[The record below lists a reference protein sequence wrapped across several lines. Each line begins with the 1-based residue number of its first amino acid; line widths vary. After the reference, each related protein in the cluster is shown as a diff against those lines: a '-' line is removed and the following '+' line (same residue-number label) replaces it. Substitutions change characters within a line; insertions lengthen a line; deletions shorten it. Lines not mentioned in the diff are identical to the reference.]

1 MNANSDKVVQKIPPF
16 KTLGILGGGQ
26 LGRMI
31 TLAAHHLGVRV
42 VVLDPTPNC
51 PAALV
56 GAKQI
61 VGSFMDAV
69 LISELMR
76 SVDVVTVEIEHVNA
90 DALKLAEKEIGVSKV
105 HPSPETLSLVQDKYL
120 QKCAMREAG
129 VPLGPFK
136 SVDSIED
143 VINASSEYGYPMM
156 LKSRKLAYDGRGNVP
171 VRTPED
177 VPAAFSQL
185 SSKGSLYV
193 EKWVTFKREL
203 AVIVAR
209 SSVNESEIA
218 CYEAVETVQR
228 NSICHVVV
236 APAHVPSSILRV
248 AQSVAK
254 QAVKQLSGGGVF
266 GVELFELEDGSVLFN
281 EMAPRVHNS
290 GHFSIEACETSQF
303 EQHVRC
309 VMGLPIGSTS
319 MRVNAAVMINVLGAG
334 GSSDEDV
341 ARTWSICKRSL
352 SYPGASCHWYS
363 KAGGVALGRKVGHI
377 TLTGSW
383 MPEVLMNAFNL
394 IEGTETS
401 ASTAHESSSVTEA
414 NSTVSSWVQ
423 GRSPVVGI
431 IMGSD
436 SDLSVMSAAAST
448 LEEFGVPYELT
459 VVSAHRTPKRL
470 FEYASSAR
478 KRGLRVIIAAA
489 GGAAH
494 LPGMVAAMTPL
505 PVIGVPVPLKHLDGV
520 DSLYSIV
527 QMPRGVPVATVAI
540 GNSTNGALLAVRMLG
555 SFIPHLGDA
564 MEQYQTKI
572 EEEVLKKATRLEE
585 SGWKSYNAK

>member
-1 MNANSDKVVQKIPPF
+1 MSANVSKKLPTNKV
-16 KTLGILGGGQ
+16 LGILGGGQ
-26 LGRMI
+26 LGRML
-31 TLAAHHLGVRV
+31 TLSAHNLGIQVI
-42 VVLDPTPNC
+42 VLDPTPQC

-61 VGSFMDAV
+61 LGSFTDSK
-69 LISELMR
+69 LIAELMK
-76 SVDVVTVEIEHVNA
+76 STDVVTVEIEHVNA
-90 DALKLAEKEIGVSKV
+90 DALLMSENESGISKV
-105 HPSPETLSLVQDKYL
+105 HPTPKTLSLVQDKYL
-120 QKCAMREAG
+120 QKCAMRAAG
-129 VPLGPFK
+129 VPLGAFK
-136 SVDSIED
+136 LVESVDD
-143 VINASSEYGYPMM
+143 VINAAKEYGYPIM

-171 VRTPED
+171 VRTPDEIS
-177 VPAAFSQL
+177 AAFEQL

-193 EKWVTFKREL
+193 EKWVSFKREL

-209 SSVNESEIA
+209 SSIPNTDVI

-228 NSICHVVV
+228 DSICHVVV
-236 APAHVPSSILRV
+236 APAQVPGTILRT

-254 QAVKQLSGGGVF
+254 LAVEQLTGGGVF

-309 VMGLPIGSTS
+309 VMGLPLGSTS
-319 MRVNAAVMINVLGAG
+319 MRVNAAVMINVLGKG
-334 GSSDEDV
+334 GSSDEDI
-341 ARTWSICKRSL
+341 ARTWAICMRSL
-352 SYPGASCHWYS
+352 SFPGASCHWYS

-383 MPEVLMNAFNL
+383 MPTVLNNAAKL
-394 IEGTETS
+394 IDGSETS
-401 ASTAHESSSVTEA
+401 SSSPFSSSDLG
-414 NSTVSSWVQ
+414 NSTVSSWVK

-436 SDLSVMSAAAST
+436 SDLSVMSTAAST

-470 FEYASSAR
+470 FEYATSAR

-540 GNSTNGALLAVRMLG
+540 GNSTNGALLAVRILG
-555 SFIPHLGDA
+555 SYIPDLADA
-564 MEQYQTKI
+564 MERYQTKI
-572 EEEVLKKATRLEE
+572 EEEVMQKATRLE
-585 SGWKSYNAK
+585 SIGWKSYN

>member
-1 MNANSDKVVQKIPPF
+1 MSTLQKIPPF

-31 TLAAHHLGVRV
+31 TLAAHNLGVRV

-56 GAKQI
+56 GARQI
-61 VGSFMDAV
+61 IGSFMDATLIAE
-69 LISELMR
+69 LIS

-90 DALKLAEKEIGVSKV
+90 DALKLAENAQGKV

-129 VPLGPFK
+129 IPLGAFK
-136 SVDSIED
+136 SVESIDD
-143 VINASSEYGYPMM
+143 VINAASEYGYPIM

-209 SSVNESEIA
+209 SSSRESQIA

-228 NSICHVVV
+228 DSICHVVV
-236 APAHVPSSILRV
+236 APAQIPPAILRI

-254 QAVKQLSGGGVF
+254 QAVSQLSGGGVF

-309 VMGLPIGSTS
+309 VMGLPLGSTS
-319 MRVNAAVMINVLGAG
+319 MRVNASVMINVLGGG
-334 GSSDEDV
+334 GSSEEDV
-341 ARTWSICKRSL
+341 ARTWSICERSL

-383 MPEVLMNAFNL
+383 MPDVLTKTFQL
-394 IEGTETS
+394 IEGSDT
-401 ASTAHESSSVTEA
+401 SSSKTRVSSNNDAA

-470 FEYASSAR
+470 FEYATSAR

-555 SFIPHLGDA
+555 SFIPHLADA
-564 MEQYQTKI
+564 MERYQTKI
-572 EEEVLKKATRLEE
+572 EEEVLQKASALES
-585 SGWKSYNAK
+585 SGWKAYNAK